1 MSYFWKDF
9 FQKNGS
15 HFLFFFL
22 PNQTSSKTKSRSC
35 DAFGQAKRRSS
46 RRAEAGKN
54 IIINFKIKFKQI
66 YKIWQLYKMIFKNSP
81 KKMWPVKNL
90 KKKKTGWTRSRDDK
104 FGGSYA
110 QDKSNTVSRFGL
122 SMDSIR
128 EARIDADEYVE
139 LCLDSHWRPVEC
151 SPCPRRK
158 WSGDSNGDV
167 HHPRQSRF
175 SEKIIM
181 NFINIVNIVNT
192 RNFIYP
198 RILNP
203 QSLPF

>member
-1 MSYFWKDF
+1 MKGF
-9 FQKNGS
+9 FSQKNGS

-90 KKKKTGWTRSRDDK
+90 KKKKQDERALGTKSLMV
-104 FGGSYA
+104 SYA

-128 EARIDADEYVE
+128 EARIDADEYAG
-139 LCLDSHWRPVEC
+139 LCLDSRWRPVEC

-158 WSGDSNGDV
+158 WSGDSSGDV

-175 SEKIIM
+175 SERITISL
-181 NFINIVNIVNT
+181 INTINKGFHWSWNVVNPLKPST
-192 RNFIYP
+192 
-198 RILNP
+198 
-203 QSLPF
+203 